1 MLFNARK
8 ESFFLNLESGNDQS
22 TTVVLTP
29 PLGRSADQVPEEQP
43 SAPAELSLT
52 IAADSGIEAVV
63 SQPLQ
68 TASTSAAPTQAV
80 PTQAVPTQ
88 AVQAT
93 TVPTTAVL
101 TTAEAIAA
109 QLAADQEA
117 RPATPMA
124 TFAPDYLLPGNGLT
138 QRRRRPGASMKNF
151 RAIAGDLFRS

>member
-52 IAADSGIEAVV
+52 IAADSGTEAAV

-80 PTQAVPTQ
+80 PTQAV
-88 AVQAT
+88 QAT
-93 TVPTTAVL
+93 TVPTPAVL

>member
-43 SAPAELSLT
+43 SAPAEMSLT
-52 IAADSGIEAVV
+52 IAADSGTEAAV
-63 SQPLQ
+63 SQSLQ
-68 TASTSAAPTQAV
+68 TASTSAAPTSAV
-80 PTQAVPTQ
+80 PKQ

-93 TVPTTAVL
+93 ADPTTTVL

-151 RAIAGDLFRS
+151 RTIAGDLFRS

>member
-29 PLGRSADQVPEEQP
+29 PMGRSADQVPEEQP
-43 SAPAELSLT
+43 SAPAEMSLT
-52 IAADSGIEAVV
+52 IAADSGTEAAV
-63 SQPLQ
+63 SQSLQ
-68 TASTSAAPTQAV
+68 TASTSAAPTSAV
-80 PTQAVPTQ
+80 PKQ

-93 TVPTTAVL
+93 ADPTTTVL

-151 RAIAGDLFRS
+151 RTIAGDLFRS

>member
-29 PLGRSADQVPEEQP
+29 PMGRSADQVPEEQP
-43 SAPAELSLT
+43 SAPAEMSLT
-52 IAADSGIEAVV
+52 IAADSGTEAAV
-63 SQPLQ
+63 SQSLQ
-68 TASTSAAPTQAV
+68 TASTSAAPTSAV
-80 PTQAVPTQ
+80 PKQ

-93 TVPTTAVL
+93 ADPTTTVL

-138 QRRRRPGASMKNF
+138 QRRRRPGANMKNF
-151 RAIAGDLFRS
+151 RTIAGDLFRS

>member
-52 IAADSGIEAVV
+52 IAADSGTEAAV

-68 TASTSAAPTQAV
+68 TASTSAA

-101 TTAEAIAA
+101 TTA
-109 QLAADQEA
+109 
-117 RPATPMA
+117 
-124 TFAPDYLLPGNGLT
+124 
-138 QRRRRPGASMKNF
+138 
-151 RAIAGDLFRS
+151 

>member
-43 SAPAELSLT
+43 SAPAEMSLT
-52 IAADSGIEAVV
+52 IAADSGTEAAV
-63 SQPLQ
+63 SQSLQ
-68 TASTSAAPTQAV
+68 TASTSAAPTSAV
-80 PTQAVPTQ
+80 PKQ

-93 TVPTTAVL
+93 ADPTTTVL

-117 RPATPMA
+117 RPASPMA

-151 RAIAGDLFRS
+151 RTIAGDLFRS

>member
-52 IAADSGIEAVV
+52 IAADSGTEAAV

-68 TASTSAAPTQAV
+68 TASTSAA

>member
-29 PLGRSADQVPEEQP
+29 PMGRSADQVPEEQP
-43 SAPAELSLT
+43 SAPAEMSLT
-52 IAADSGIEAVV
+52 IAADSGTEAAV
-63 SQPLQ
+63 SQSLQ
-68 TASTSAAPTQAV
+68 TASTSAAPTSAV
-80 PTQAVPTQ
+80 PKQ

-93 TVPTTAVL
+93 ADPTTTVL

-117 RPATPMA
+117 RPASPMA

-138 QRRRRPGASMKNF
+138 QRRRRPGASMKIF
-151 RAIAGDLFRS
+151 RTIAGDLFRS

>member
-29 PLGRSADQVPEEQP
+29 PMGRSADQVPEEQP
-43 SAPAELSLT
+43 SAPAEMSLT
-52 IAADSGIEAVV
+52 IAADSGTEAAV
-63 SQPLQ
+63 SQSLQ
-68 TASTSAAPTQAV
+68 TASTSAAPTPAV
-80 PTQAVPTQ
+80 PKQ

-93 TVPTTAVL
+93 ADPTTTVL

-151 RAIAGDLFRS
+151 RTIAGDLFRS

>member
-52 IAADSGIEAVV
+52 IAADSGTEAAV

-68 TASTSAAPTQAV
+68 TASTSAAPTPAV
-80 PTQAVPTQ
+80 PTPTVPTQ

>member
-52 IAADSGIEAVV
+52 IAADSGTEAAV

-151 RAIAGDLFRS
+151 RTIAGDLFRS

>member
-29 PLGRSADQVPEEQP
+29 PMGRSADQVPEEQP
-43 SAPAELSLT
+43 SAPAEMSLT
-52 IAADSGIEAVV
+52 IAADSGTEAAV
-63 SQPLQ
+63 SQSLQ
-68 TASTSAAPTQAV
+68 TASTSAAPTSAV
-80 PTQAVPTQ
+80 PKQ

-93 TVPTTAVL
+93 ADPTTTVL

-117 RPATPMA
+117 RPA
-124 TFAPDYLLPGNGLT
+124 
-138 QRRRRPGASMKNF
+138 
-151 RAIAGDLFRS
+151 

>member
-43 SAPAELSLT
+43 SAPAEMSLT
-52 IAADSGIEAVV
+52 IAADSGTEAAV
-63 SQPLQ
+63 SQSLQ
-68 TASTSAAPTQAV
+68 TASTSAAPTSAV
-80 PTQAVPTQ
+80 PKQ

-93 TVPTTAVL
+93 AVPTTTVL

-151 RAIAGDLFRS
+151 RTIAGDLFRS